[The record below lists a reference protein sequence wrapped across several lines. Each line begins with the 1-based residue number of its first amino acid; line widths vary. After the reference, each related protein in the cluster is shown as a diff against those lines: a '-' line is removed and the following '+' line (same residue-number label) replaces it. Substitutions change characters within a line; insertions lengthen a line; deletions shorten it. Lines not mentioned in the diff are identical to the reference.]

1 MKKLFNTL
9 LLVTILAAG
18 AQAQE
23 KHGLKEQRREGARK
37 NMRHQKMDA
46 MKQLNLSQAQKDQM
60 KSIREDSR
68 KQIDA
73 LKANRQLTLQQYD
86 EKRTVILREQKAK
99 ADAILTTEQKSK
111 LEQIKAEK
119 EQKRQASFN
128 KRMDGMQAKLG
139 LTAQQTQQLKTI
151 HDNHDARAKA
161 IHDDSKM
168 TIDQKKDALRN
179 LQQSTKAE
187 REKVLTDEQRKKM
200 EAMKGE
206 HRQKAFKE
214 EHLRK

>member
-9 LLVTILAAG
+9 LLVTVLAAG

-23 KHGLKEQRREGARK
+23 KQAIKGQRSETARK
-37 NMRHQKMDA
+37 HLRHQKMDA
-46 MKQLNLSQAQKDQM
+46 MKQLNLSQAQKDQL
-60 KSIREDSR
+60 KAIREDSR
-68 KQIDA
+68 KQVDA

-86 EKRTVILREQKAK
+86 EKRSAIVREQKAK
-99 ADAILTTEQKSK
+99 ADAVLTSEQKNK

-119 EQKRQASFN
+119 EQKREASFN

-139 LTAQQTQQLKTI
+139 LSAQQTQQLKSI

-161 IHDDSKM
+161 IHNDPKM
-168 TIDQKKDALRN
+168 TIDQKKDAMRN

-187 REKVLTDEQRKKM
+187 REKVLTDEQRQKM
-200 EAMKGE
+200 QAMKGE
-206 HRQKAFKE
+206 RRQKAFKE
-214 EHLRK
+214 DHLRK